1 MNYQIFFLRNTMTL
15 YFKDDNAE
23 LQALI
28 NITIGLARE
37 IAIFGIYYA
46 KKYLA

>member
-1 MNYQIFFLRNTMTL
+1 MTL

-28 NITIGLARE
+28 NIKIGVARE
-37 IAIFGIYYA
+37 FDIFGIYYA

>member
-1 MNYQIFFLRNTMTL
+1 MTL

-28 NITIGLARE
+28 NIKIGLARE
-37 IAIFGIYYA
+37 FDIFGIYYA
-46 KKYLA
+46 KYFLA